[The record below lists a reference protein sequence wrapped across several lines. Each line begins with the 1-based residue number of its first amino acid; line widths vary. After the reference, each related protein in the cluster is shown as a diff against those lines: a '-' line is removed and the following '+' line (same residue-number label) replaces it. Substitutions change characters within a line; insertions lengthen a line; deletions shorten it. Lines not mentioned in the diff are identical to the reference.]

1 MMSEPLELKEQTP
14 YAIDRLDTLKAA
26 IMHSI
31 QEMVIHRAKVENTV
45 RVTCRQPAAPMKR
58 WSISESS
65 LQSS

>member
-31 QEMVIHRAKVENTV
+31 QEMVIHL
-45 RVTCRQPAAPMKR
+45 
-58 WSISESS
+58 S
-65 LQSS
+65 LIHI